1 MYFHFRTKVRRIR
14 DALRWI
20 ILDHR
25 GVQSHTI
32 IIVLMLS
39 IGVTVAKD
47 VKCKV
52 YPKNWYIGKSLFI
65 SYNEFD
71 GCFEP

>member
-32 IIVLMLS
+32 VIVLMLS

-52 YPKNWYIGKSLFI
+52 YPKNLVYWKVFI
-65 SYNEFD
+65 PYNEFD

>member
-1 MYFHFRTKVRRIR
+1 MENHGAQF
-14 DALRWI
+14 
-20 ILDHR
+20 
-25 GVQSHTI
+25 HTI

-52 YPKNWYIGKSLFI
+52 YPKTFCIGKALL
-65 SYNEFD
+65 YD
-71 GCFEP
+71 RGFELSCI